1 MSNVPS
7 TFQSPKG
14 EAHRSQ
20 SQTEQEIMMP
30 PLVRRAGLWS
40 GTAYAILQVVY
51 TGLLLA
57 AFITGFP
64 PVEPYQTMIHVLTL
78 CGAALLVLLWS
89 VLHSAAPN
97 EKKLFS
103 RASLA
108 MIVIMATLTSIN
120 RYVALT
126 VVRQSLASGNSS
138 GLQWFLPYTWPSVS
152 LAIEVL
158 AWGYFFGL
166 ACLLLA
172 PVFGQSKLER
182 GIFWTLIITGVL
194 SLLAALGQV
203 FYPTPLSLAGPLA
216 WGPGLTLAA
225 VLIVIWF
232 RKART
237 QSGER
242 SN

>member
-1 MSNVPS
+1 MSNVLS
-7 TFQSPKG
+7 ALKSPKG
-14 EAHRSQ
+14 KAHRYQ
-20 SQTEQEIMMP
+20 SQREQETMMP

-40 GTAYAILQVVY
+40 GTAYVILNVVY
-51 TGLLLA
+51 TGLLIA
-57 AFITGFP
+57 TFITGYP
-64 PVEPYQTMIHVLTL
+64 PIEPYQTMFHVLTL
-78 CGAALLVLLWS
+78 CGAVLLVFLWS

-138 GLQWFLPYTWPSVS
+138 GLQWFLPYAWPSVS

-172 PVFGQSKLER
+172 PVFSQGKLER
-182 GIFWTLIITGVL
+182 GMFWTLILTGVL

-203 FYPTPLSLAGPLA
+203 FSPTPLRLAGPLA

-225 VLIVIWF
+225 VF
-232 RKART
+232 
-237 QSGER
+237 
-242 SN
+242 

>member
-1 MSNVPS
+1 MSNLPS
-7 TFQSPKG
+7 AFKSPKG
-14 EAHRSQ
+14 EVHRSP
-20 SQTEQEIMMP
+20 SQTEQETIMP

-40 GTAYAILQVVY
+40 GTAYAILNVVY
-51 TGLLLA
+51 TGLLIA
-57 AFITGFP
+57 TFIIGFP

-138 GLQWFLPYTWPSVS
+138 GLQWFLPYSWPSVS

-172 PVFGQSKLER
+172 PVFSQGKLER
-182 GIFWTLIITGVL
+182 GIFWTLILTGVL

-203 FYPTPLSLAGPLA
+203 FYPTPLILAGFLA
-216 WGPGLTLAA
+216 WGPGLTLVA

-232 RKART
+232 TKART
-237 QSGER
+237 QS
-242 SN
+242 